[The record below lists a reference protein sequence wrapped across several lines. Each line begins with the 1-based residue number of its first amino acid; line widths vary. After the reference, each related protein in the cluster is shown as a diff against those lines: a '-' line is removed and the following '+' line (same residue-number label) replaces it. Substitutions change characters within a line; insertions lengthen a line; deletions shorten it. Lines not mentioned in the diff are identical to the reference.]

1 MYKTCFECPHIRE
14 YHPGQRGRVSWIC
27 PKLTKIIGKYFYICR
42 MGTRSTRCPLL
53 KKNKRGGKEMK
64 EDNGNG
70 QEVDREKLDIKKKL
84 IDEVINLIKAKRD
97 TSVYEYP
104 GKDKCLNEIIAILES
119 YRGKEEGGPDVTAEL
134 VNLYHHDPISKSVIQ
149 YLLNKYKIIPI
160 NAIESI
166 RIHQEEILL
175 NIVMIYKKMWDARG
189 KIMLKA
195 MQSGGKPMRI
205 TIKERGKDENIEHG
219 KQTQGSSEDGET
231 KGRDIKGEDRE
242 NLNKKNSD
250 KT

>member
-1 MYKTCFECPHIRE
+1 
-14 YHPGQRGRVSWIC
+14 
-27 PKLTKIIGKYFYICR
+27 
-42 MGTRSTRCPLL
+42 
-53 KKNKRGGKEMK
+53 MK

-84 IDEVINLIKAKRD
+84 TDEVINLVKAKRD

-149 YLLNKYKIIPI
+149 YLLSKYKIIPI

-166 RIHQEEILL
+166 RIHREEILL

-195 MQSGGKPMRI
+195 MQSGGKPIRI
-205 TIKERGKDENIEHG
+205 TIKERGKDEGIQQKDEAKNSKKDGRIEGNNTEG
-219 KQTQGSSEDGET
+219 KSRED
-231 KGRDIKGEDRE
+231 
-242 NLNKKNSD
+242 LNKKNSD
-250 KT
+250 RT